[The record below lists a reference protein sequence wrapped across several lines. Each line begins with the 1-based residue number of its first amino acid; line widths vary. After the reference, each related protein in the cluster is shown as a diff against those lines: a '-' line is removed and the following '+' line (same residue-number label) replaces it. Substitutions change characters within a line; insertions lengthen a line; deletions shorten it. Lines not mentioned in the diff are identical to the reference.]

1 MMNQIFDVSE
11 EVPKYHETFI
21 PILDV
26 LADGE
31 PLPYNE
37 LRMRVR
43 DKHFSHLSADALSLK
58 TKTGDVLILNRIG
71 WAKSDLK
78 AGRFLHQPQRGVV
91 QIKEKGKKALSRGEL
106 TLEQL
111 KADPDYIAWQ
121 QGKPRNKPKS
131 PAELRLLLEASPEDL
146 IDLGIT
152 QIEVETKDDLLRR
165 LKELDPYY
173 FEKVILILL
182 KKMGYGEFTETKKS
196 NDGGIDGVMNQDHL
210 GLDKIYMQAKRYVD
224 SKIRE
229 TDIRNFIGA
238 MSGDTNKGVFVT
250 TSSFDEAARVKA
262 SQASHKI
269 ILIDGEQLTELMHR
283 FGVGVQ
289 TKAVYEVKQLDEDF
303 FDNG

>member
-1 MMNQIFDVSE
+1 MTNPIIDVSE
-11 EVPKYHETFI
+11 EVPRYHETFI

-31 PLPYNE
+31 PLPSNE
-37 LRMRVR
+37 LRMKVR
-43 DKHFSHLSADALSLK
+43 DKHFGHLSEDALGLK

-71 WAKSDLK
+71 WAKSYLK
-78 AGRFLHQPQRGVV
+78 KGGFLHQPERGVV
-91 QIKEKGKKALSRGEL
+91 QIKEKGKEALSRGEL
-106 TLEQL
+106 TLEQM
-111 KADPDYIAWQ
+111 KADPDYIDCQ
-121 QGKPRNKPKS
+121 KKKSKTKPKS
-131 PAELRLLLEASPEDL
+131 PTELRKLEEASPEDL
-146 IDLGIT
+146 IELGVI
-152 QIEVETKDDLLRR
+152 QIEEETRDDLLRR

-182 KKMGYGEFTETKKS
+182 KKMGYGEFFETSKS

-210 GLDKIYMQAKRYVD
+210 GLDKIYMQAKRYAD
-224 SKIRE
+224 TKIRE

-250 TSSFDEAARVKA
+250 TSSFDEAAQVKA

-269 ILIDGEQLTELMHR
+269 ILIDGEKLSGLMHR

-303 FDNG
+303 FENG